1 MVDTPSWSQGYVT
14 DTGYTHGFYR
24 ELSPAVLSYALRLAG
39 KRGPDIDKP
48 FTYCELGFGQ
58 GMTLNAQAASYPH
71 GEFWGTDF
79 NPDHAAQAKMMADG
93 AGLTNLKIFDASFQD
108 FAEAATPQFDFI
120 VFHGIWSWIIP
131 EARQGIL
138 DFVRKKLKVGGVV
151 YISFNALPGWGPAA
165 PLRHLMYEYGRT
177 LGGNTVNRID
187 QALDFAGKLVESKQG
202 FFGAVGG
209 LDKRLEQVRKHN
221 RRYVAHEYFNE
232 AWVPDYFS
240 DIAAAMGEA
249 KLSYAGSANPLDAF
263 DHLNINATAKPL
275 LAEAK
280 DPIFREVLK
289 DFLLNRQFRRDL
301 FLRGSL
307 TLPVQERASQLL
319 STRFVL
325 TVARSAIPEKV
336 KLPLGEMQL
345 KAEIYN
351 PLLDAL
357 AAGPVVLGS
366 LLGKPGF
373 EKVTGN
379 MLIEASGV
387 LTGLNYAHPVG
398 SEAVV
403 AARKAPVGRLNQL
416 MTGPFLAGEVGDRL
430 ISPLTGSD
438 LVASVNDRL
447 FVEAIQA
454 KAKDP
459 VAHAATRLARLGLTL
474 NAGNKRLS
482 TVPDIAPVLADVY
495 KNFTEKTLPVY
506 KLHGIV

>member
-24 ELSPAVLSYALRLAG
+24 ELSPAIISYALRLAG

-58 GMTLNAQAASYPH
+58 GMTLNALAASYPH

-93 AGLTNLKIFDASFQD
+93 AGLSNLKVFDASFQD

-131 EARQGIL
+131 EAREGIL
-138 DFVRKKLKVGGVV
+138 EFVRKKLKVGGVV

-177 LGGNTVNRID
+177 LGGGTVDRID
-187 QALDFAGKLVESKQG
+187 RALDFAGKLVESKQG

-209 LDKRLEQVRKHN
+209 LDKRVEQVRKHN

-357 AAGPVVLGS
+357 AAGPTVLGS

-373 EKVTGN
+373 EKITGN

-387 LTGLNYAHPVG
+387 LTGLNYAAPVG

-403 AARKAPVGRLNQL
+403 AARKASVGRLNQ
-416 MTGPFLAGEVGDRL
+416 MMIGPFLAGEVGDRL
-430 ISPLTGSD
+430 ISPLTGGD

-447 FVEAIQA
+447 FVEALLA

-474 NAGNKRLS
+474 NAGDKRLS
-482 TVPDIAPVLADVY
+482 TVADITPVLAGVY
-495 KNFTEKTLPVY
+495 KTFTEKTLPVY

>member
-24 ELSPAVLSYALRLAG
+24 ELSPAIITYALRLAG
-39 KRGPDIDKP
+39 RRAPDIDKP

-58 GMTLNAQAASYPH
+58 GMTLNALAAAFPH

-93 AGLTNLKIFDASFQD
+93 AGLSNLKVFDASFQD

-138 DFVRKKLKVGGVV
+138 DFVRKKLKVGGAV

-165 PLRHLMYEYGRT
+165 PLRHLLYEFGRT
-177 LGGNTVNRID
+177 QGGGTVDKID
-187 QALDFAGKLVESKQG
+187 KALDFATKLVESKQG
-202 FFGAVGG
+202 FFGSVGG
-209 LDKRLEQVRKHN
+209 LDKRVEQIRKHN

-232 AWVPDYFS
+232 AWTPDYFS
-240 DIAAAMGEA
+240 DIAASMGEA
-249 KLSYAGSANPLDAF
+249 KLSYAGSANPLDGF
-263 DHLNINATAKPL
+263 DHLNLSATAKPL

-280 DPIFREVLK
+280 DPIFREVLR

-301 FLRGSL
+301 FLRGNL
-307 TLPVQERASQLL
+307 TLPTQERSAQLL
-319 STRFVL
+319 GTRFVL
-325 TVARSAIPEKV
+325 TVARSSIPEKV

-345 KAEIYN
+345 KAEIYD

-357 AAGPVVLGS
+357 AAGPVMLSS
-366 LLGKPGF
+366 LIGKPEF
-373 EKVTGN
+373 AKITPN
-379 MLIEASGV
+379 MLIEASAV

-398 SEAVV
+398 SESLI
-403 AARKAPVGRLNQL
+403 AARKALVGRLNQMML
-416 MTGPFLAGEVGDRL
+416 GQFLAGEAGDRL
-430 ISPLTGSD
+430 ISPVTGSEV
-438 LVASVNDRL
+438 VASVNDRL
-447 FVEAIQA
+447 FVEALQA

-459 VAHAATRLARLGLTL
+459 VAHAANRLTRLGLSL
-474 NAGNKRLS
+474 NAGEKRLT
-482 TVPDIAPVLADVY
+482 TVADIVPVLTGVY
-495 KNFTEKTLPVY
+495 KTFTEKTLPVY
-506 KLHGIV
+506 KQHGIL